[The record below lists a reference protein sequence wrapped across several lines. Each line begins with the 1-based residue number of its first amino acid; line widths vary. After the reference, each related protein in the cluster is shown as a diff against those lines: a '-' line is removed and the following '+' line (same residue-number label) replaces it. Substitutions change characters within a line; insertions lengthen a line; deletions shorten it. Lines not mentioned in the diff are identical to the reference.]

1 MKKLLLVSLLVLTM
15 CIFFAFSVSAQDV
28 PVVGNLGDPSWY
40 TGNYALIT
48 DKTSK
53 VVLSNG
59 DGTYTAYPAYYV
71 LKYSIT
77 VKDGA
82 VTEAYVN
89 GFDYSFINGAL
100 GTNYKAGDM
109 YKVELPEGLT
119 TVKNG
124 YFGHNPKEPNVVE
137 LVMSDSITTV
147 SAHAFRETN
156 NLKKV
161 VVSKNLTSIG
171 DYAFY
176 KAKGLEEV
184 IFRGG
189 SDAVLD
195 VSGDNIFLECTALK
209 ELDLSSRKIISLG
222 SSFLSKCSNLGKV
235 TLPQSL
241 ENVGY
246 CSIFN
251 NPKMYLASDF
261 LPENLKT
268 VGQHFLSGCV
278 NINKVLYFPEGFE
291 GFTATYNFSSDQA
304 VPADITLVF
313 LGRMEGTINFLQ
325 ASVSNGR
332 KITLIFTKN
341 QFSDLTGKFVTACDD
356 GTIAYIGKTAPED
369 DNNYVSQ
376 TGTLELLLGNPTDAN
391 TKYKVNENGDTL
403 YYVHNRTYN
412 VYFCGGDKVEL
423 CHNVRSTNVES
434 GYNNYITTPFAF
446 DKNGHIEAGIHY
458 DLTKILSVANC
469 GVDGVC
475 EKTCVL
481 CNRVVEDRV
490 LATGDH
496 TLYEV
501 SPCADKCEV
510 CLQYVQKAIQSHKIY
525 EYFSYEDGYMCK
537 GAQGSACENEGCSYL
552 TKEEKEA
559 LVIDYGYSV
568 PEADGKIGI
577 NYGYRVSSAVLSEFE
592 RVNGCKIELGILVAL
607 GDSIK
612 NDGAVFDH
620 KLVEIL
626 NYIDVVV
633 NFGDRT
639 DLNDKE
645 IVIAAVIYNTKD
657 GETTKTYIQG
667 ETDKQA
673 TSYTSEKYGTLY
685 GISFNSLKAK

>member
-1 MKKLLLVSLLVLTM
+1 MKKRLLLTMILAAVLCM
-15 CIFFAFSVSAQDV
+15 LFAFAVNAEEYELVND
-28 PVVGNLGDPSWY
+28 LGDPSWY
-40 TGNYALIT
+40 TGNYALMT

-82 VTEAYVN
+82 ITEAYVN
-89 GFDYSFINGAL
+89 GFDYSFVNEKTGKGYSTGAI
-100 GTNYKAGDM
+100 
-109 YKVELPEGLT
+109 YKVELPNGLT
-119 TVKNG
+119 TVKNT

-137 LVMSDSITTV
+137 LIMSDSMTSI
-147 SAHAFRETN
+147 SAHAFRETT

-161 VVSKNLTSIG
+161 VVSKNVTAIG
-171 DYAFY
+171 SYAFY

-189 SDAVLD
+189 SDAELD

-209 ELDLSSRKIISLG
+209 EIDLSSRKIITLG

-235 TLPQSL
+235 TLPESL

-278 NINKVLYFPEGFE
+278 NINKVLFFPEGFE
-291 GFTATYNFSSDQA
+291 GFSASYNFSSDQS

-313 LGRMEGTINFLQ
+313 LGKMEGKMDFYQ

-356 GTIAYIGKTAPED
+356 GTIAYVGKTAPTD
-369 DNNYVSQ
+369 DNNYISQ
-376 TGTLELLLGNPTDAN
+376 TGTLDLLLGNPTDAN

-403 YYVHNRTYN
+403 YYVHNRTYS

-434 GYNNYITTPFAF
+434 GYNNYITTPFTF
-446 DKNGHIEAGIHY
+446 DKQGHMDAGIHY
-458 DLTKILSVANC
+458 DLIEIKSLPTC
-469 GVDGVC
+469 GDDGVT
-475 EKTCVL
+475 ENTCVL
-481 CNRVVEDRV
+481 CDRV
-490 LATGDH
+490 AQDVAPATGDH
-496 TLYEV
+496 ELYEV
-501 SPCADKCEV
+501 STCADKCEV
-510 CLQYVQKAIQSHKIY
+510 CKKYVQKATQSHSCTEKL
-525 EYFSYEDGYMCK
+525 SYENGYLQAGTK
-537 GAQGSACENEGCSYL
+537 LTYCENEGCEHQI
-552 TKEEKEA
+552 TEEIKA
-559 LVIDYGYSV
+559 LFTVLGYSV
-568 PEADGKIGI
+568 YEAGDGSVLQGFLI
-577 NYGYRVSSAVLSEFE
+577 N
-592 RVNGCKIELGILVAL
+592 
-607 GDSIK
+607 
-612 NDGAVFDH
+612 
-620 KLVEIL
+620 
-626 NYIDVVV
+626 
-633 NFGDRT
+633 
-639 DLNDKE
+639 KE
-645 IVIAAVIYNTKD
+645 AISVYAS
-657 GETTKTYIQG
+657 Q
-667 ETDKQA
+667 
-673 TSYTSEKYGTLY
+673 
-685 GISFNSLKAK
+685 GISFEFGVVASTLEAPLDENGTPTDSKKVIKQSMANAYGDAFEIRVIGIKVSPNTPFIACGYVIDNGKVYYLDNGETVEKPTLQSYNQLMGIVG